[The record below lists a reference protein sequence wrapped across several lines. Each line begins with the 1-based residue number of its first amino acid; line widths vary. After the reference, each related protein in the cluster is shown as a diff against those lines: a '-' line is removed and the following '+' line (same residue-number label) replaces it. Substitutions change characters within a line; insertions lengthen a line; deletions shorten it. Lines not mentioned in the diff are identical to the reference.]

1 MVVFI
6 KNCIFRQKP
15 EAETIYADYGRS
27 QQSEAKNNAEQPAQ
41 EKFFVSGVSSSTI
54 SSGILDVNNIII
66 HVTQNFLNFAA
77 GTVFWVIVG
86 YIYPPNTSS
95 GRRSGQRSL
104 ESENSIF
111 DGFSTSDF
119 SWLLRKIADTSDIIA
134 SMHDEL

>member
-1 MVVFI
+1 MDFI

-27 QQSEAKNNAEQPAQ
+27 QQSGASNNDNQPAQ
-41 EKFFVSGVSSSTI
+41 EKLALSGVSSDTI
-54 SSGILDVNNIII
+54 YSGILDVNNIII

-77 GTVFWVIVG
+77 GTVFWVVVG
-86 YIYPPNTSS
+86 YMYPPNTS